1 MGTMNMTEDRKNR
14 LADSLTKMV
23 GKNLHKEAVEAQDV
37 EDALEFAIASLDTGL
52 IVDQDLIEQLPLLKE
67 FVRRVGS
74 KRATRA
80 RDKQELLEKEKTKK
94 ND

>member
-1 MGTMNMTEDRKNR
+1 MTDDRKKR

-23 GKNLHKEAVEAQDV
+23 GKNLHKEAVVGLDV
-37 EDALEFAIASLDTGL
+37 EYALEFAIASLETGL
-52 IVDQDLIEQLPLLKE
+52 IQDQDLVDQLPLLKE
-67 FVRRVGS
+67 FVRRVTS

-80 RDKQELLEKEKTKK
+80 REERELLEKEKPKK